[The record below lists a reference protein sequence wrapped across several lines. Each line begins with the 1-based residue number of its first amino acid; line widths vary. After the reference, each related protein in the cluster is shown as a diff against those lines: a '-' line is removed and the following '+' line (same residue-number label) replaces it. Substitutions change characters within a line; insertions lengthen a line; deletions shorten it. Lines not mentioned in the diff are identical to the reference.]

1 MREKDDAKRQEY
13 YDTSSNQKFYGQ
25 WNVQKKNE
33 LRDLN
38 DSITHKIPTI
48 LQPASQVMYDMMI
61 VLEAR
66 ANKLGITVFLSDQLC
81 FLKKSRLCPT
91 LHGRKGY

>member
-1 MREKDDAKRQEY
+1 MEC
-13 YDTSSNQKFYGQ
+13 T
-25 WNVQKKNE
+25 KKNE

-61 VLEAR
+61 VLEQI
-66 ANKLGITVFLSDQLC
+66 NLG
-81 FLKKSRLCPT
+81 
-91 LHGRKGY
+91 

>member
-1 MREKDDAKRQEY
+1 MRRDKSIMIHLPIKNSMDNGMYK
-13 YDTSSNQKFYGQ
+13 
-25 WNVQKKNE
+25 KKNE

-61 VLEAR
+61 VLEQI
-66 ANKLGITVFLSDQLC
+66 NLG
-81 FLKKSRLCPT
+81 
-91 LHGRKGY
+91 

>member
-38 DSITHKIPTI
+38 DSITHKIQTI

-61 VLEAR
+61 VLEQI
-66 ANKLGITVFLSDQLC
+66 NLG
-81 FLKKSRLCPT
+81 
-91 LHGRKGY
+91 